1 MVRSNKNTAGV
12 ELKRKQIETKRVGR
26 HSAPTTPF
34 SLHLGELLKK
44 SRERKQLRQA
54 DLAKALDL
62 AIAVYGRYER
72 GEATLTVKRLL
83 DICKIT
89 GISPYEII
97 FELDSTFLNKDRET
111 AENIYT
117 VQKRINNMT
126 AEQLKVLLSL
136 TIAFESKDK

>member
-1 MVRSNKNTAGV
+1 MVKNNKNLTAQTKQ
-12 ELKRKQIETKRVGR
+12 KRVKTKRVGR
-26 HSAPTTPF
+26 HSAPTTEF
-34 SLHLGELLKK
+34 SRRLGELLKK

-89 GISPYEII
+89 GISPYDIL
-97 FELDSTFLNKDRET
+97 FELDPEFVNKDLET
-111 AENIYT
+111 AKNIFT

-136 TIAFESKDK
+136 TVAFEKR